1 MKAKSI
7 SDADDMI
14 YSTYPEFEYEYEN
27 LKEPKTLK
35 PKEQLLTIG
44 LGEKKSDGNLTTT
57 ITGFVGKRIDLIKI
71 EHELRDACRTCG
83 SSRMYELF
91 LKGDV
96 RKRAYVF
103 LRNKGFGVEFAG
115 GN

>member
-1 MKAKSI
+1 MKAKSFP
-7 SDADDMI
+7 DADDMI
-14 YSTYPEFEYEYEN
+14 YSTYPEFEYEYAN
-27 LKEPKTLK
+27 VKEPNSIK
-35 PKEQLLTIG
+35 PEEQLLTIG
-44 LGEKKSDGNLTTT
+44 LDDKKIDGSVTTT
-57 ITGFVGKRIDLIKI
+57 VTGFVGKRIDLIHI
-71 EHELRDACRTCG
+71 EQELQSACKTCG
-83 SSRMYELF
+83 SSRMYDLF

>member
-1 MKAKSI
+1 MKAKSV

-14 YSTYPEFEYEYEN
+14 YSTYPEFEYEYAN
-27 LKEPKTLK
+27 VKEPNTLK
-35 PKEQLLTIG
+35 PQEQLLKIG
-44 LGEKKSDGNLTTT
+44 LDEKKNDGNITTI
-57 ITGFVGKRIDLIKI
+57 ITGFVGKRINLIEI
-71 EHELRDACRTCG
+71 EQELQSACRTCG
-83 SSRMYELF
+83 SSRMYDLF

>member
-7 SDADDMI
+7 SDVDDMI
-14 YSTYPEFEYEYEN
+14 YSTYPEFEYEYAN
-27 LKEPKTLK
+27 VKEANTLK

-44 LGEKKSDGNLTTT
+44 LGKKKTDGNLTTT
-57 ITGFVGKRIDLIKI
+57 VTGFVGKRIDLIKI
-71 EHELRDACRTCG
+71 EQELQGACKTCG
-83 SSRMYELF
+83 SSKMYDLF

>member
-14 YSTYPEFEYEYEN
+14 YSTYPEFEYEYANVKEN
-27 LKEPKTLK
+27 ITLA
-35 PKEQLLTIG
+35 PGMQLLTIG
-44 LGEKKSDGNLTTT
+44 LGNMKIGGNLTTT

-71 EHELRDACRTCG
+71 EQELHSACKTCG
-83 SSRMYELF
+83 SSKMYDLI

>member
-1 MKAKSI
+1 MKAKNI

-14 YSTYPEFEYEYEN
+14 YSTYPEFEYEYAN
-27 LKEPKTLK
+27 VKESNTLK

-44 LGEKKSDGNLTTT
+44 LRDKKIDGNLTTT
-57 ITGFVGKRIDLIKI
+57 VTGFVGKRIDLIKI
-71 EHELRDACRTCG
+71 EQELQDACRTCG
-83 SSRMYELF
+83 SCRMYDLF